1 METIESEENCKNYFK
16 LKYKDLVREL
26 NTHWKKNDRFK
37 PRTIRNSQFFC
48 EKDERQKVVSM
59 KVTGRCFITVLG
71 PRTRSD
77 LAVYSIKV
85 FDRETMKKINE
96 ISNLIDKPEYLVFS
110 PKYNTLVAKVIS
122 LNQKNLN

>member
-1 METIESEENCKNYFK
+1 MEIYNETSLLRKLLTRQPYLAPLYNMELIEAGENCSNYYK
-16 LKYKDLVREL
+16 LKYKELAREL

-37 PRTIRNSQFFC
+37 PRTIRNGQFFC

-59 KVTGRCFITVLG
+59 KVTGKCFITVLG

-85 FDRETMKKINE
+85 T
-96 ISNLIDKPEYLVFS
+96 
-110 PKYNTLVAKVIS
+110 
-122 LNQKNLN
+122 